1 MTTIEYICK
10 NCPWTDD
17 DVGPFSEDATGS
29 DDKPIIKFHRDKG
42 HNVIEYEENVF
53 TTGREITNDFESIHE
68 NTSYNKIDRKKDD
81 ITKMVL
87 ILEDHH
93 FINRK
98 IEQFEQ
104 LYVYDNGVYIKDTS
118 IIEKECEIVFPDCTT
133 HFVNEVRNKL
143 ARRNYEADK
152 KLKSTKNKKCF
163 KNYIY
168 DFDNDCKLEHSPE
181 YFFRSKIPVI
191 YDPTKIPKEILG
203 FLKRIFE
210 LEDGFDVRGYVTL
223 LESGAVCL
231 LDDDNLQLAT
241 IAVGEGSNGKT
252 TWYNILENFFG
263 SKNIANL
270 SIREIENDRFA
281 LIGLFDAIVNICGDI
296 DAKEITTTGNIKKII
311 GGDSVRVQ
319 QKGQPAFNMRTTAKL
334 FFSCNRFPEVKDQ
347 SDGFFRRWNIIEFL
361 KQFKKDRTLF
371 VKLITEEE
379 LSGLLNIFIS
389 LIKGIIKRGD
399 YLYNEEIGNLRDS
412 WNKKANSVNSFCNEI
427 LLLVPEEYTAN
438 NVLYPNY
445 RGYCKEN
452 KLIPENNRNFNEKLR
467 ELGLI
472 EGQKKIDGVNTRVW
486 YGCTFKGMMKDSTLP
501 TR

>member
-1 MTTIEYICK
+1 MTTIEYVCLK
-10 NCPWTDD
+10 CPWTDD
-17 DVGPFSEDATGS
+17 DVGPFSEDATGNN
-29 DDKPIIKFHRDKG
+29 DMLIIKFHRDAG
-42 HNVIEYEENVF
+42 HDVIEYKENIFVPNK
-53 TTGREITNDFESIHE
+53 TITNDFELVD
-68 NTSYNKIDRKKDD
+68 NYTSWNKVDRKKENVE
-81 ITKMVL
+81 KMVS
-87 ILEDHH
+87 ILNQYN

-98 IEQFEQ
+98 IDQFEQ
-104 LYVYDNGVYIKDTS
+104 LYVYDNGVYITNTS
-118 IIEKECEIVFPDCTT
+118 IIEKECEVVFPDCTT

-143 ARRNYEADK
+143 ARRNYESDK

-163 KNYIY
+163 KNCIY

-181 YFFRSKIPVI
+181 YFFRSKIPVT
-191 YDPTKIPKEILG
+191 YDPTKTPKEILG
-203 FLKRIFE
+203 FLKRIFD
-210 LEDGFDVRGYVTL
+210 LDDGFDVRGYVTL
-223 LESGAVCL
+223 LESSAVCL

-263 SKNIANL
+263 SKNVANL

-281 LIGLFDAIVNICGDI
+281 LIDLLDTILNICGDI

-319 QKGQPAFNMRTTAKL
+319 QKGQPAFNMKTTAKL

-361 KQFKKDRTLF
+361 KQFKRDRTLF
-371 VKLITEEE
+371 AKLITDEE

-389 LIKGIIKRGD
+389 LVRGILKRGN
-399 YLYNEEIGNLRDS
+399 YLYNEEIDNLRDS
-412 WNKKANSVNSFCNEI
+412 WNKKANSVNSFCSEM
-427 LLLVPEEYTAN
+427 LLLDPEEYTAN

-452 KLIPENNRNFNEKLR
+452 KLIPENSRSFNEKLR

-472 EGQKKIDGVNTRVW
+472 DGQKKIDGVNTRVW
-486 YGCTFKGMMKDSTLP
+486 FGCTFKGMIKDSTFP